1 MSRIWQSGQLPPQ
14 SPEIDRKP
22 QSREMEVT
30 VEQIEQALPLEYRK
44 GAKVIVKKLGPLFQR
59 KKQ

>member
-1 MSRIWQSGQLPPQ
+1 MSKIWQTGQMPPQ

-44 GAKVIVKKLGPLFQR
+44 GAKVIVKTLGPLFQR